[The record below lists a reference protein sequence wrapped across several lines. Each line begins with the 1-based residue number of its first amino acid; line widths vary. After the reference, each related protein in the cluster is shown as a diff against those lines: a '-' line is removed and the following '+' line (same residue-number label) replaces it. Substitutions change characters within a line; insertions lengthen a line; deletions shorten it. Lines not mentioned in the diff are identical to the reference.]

1 MIETDEPLIET
12 DEVVT
17 VQLPAQARYIRVA
30 RLVGAGL
37 ANDLGIDLE
46 GLDDVRLA
54 IGEVCALAT
63 QVGAEFIELRFAL
76 DDRGLR
82 VFGGGRANTSGS
94 SVETS
99 VDDDHIRLVQQ
110 ILDVACADHELTRDE
125 AGLSFSLTFTHG
137 S

>member
-1 MIETDEPLIET
+1 MIET

-17 VQLPAQARYIRVA
+17 LHVPAQARYIRVA

-37 ANDLGIDLE
+37 ANDLGLDLE

-63 QVGAEFIELRFAL
+63 QLGADFLDLRFVV
-76 DDRGLR
+76 DDRGLG
-82 VFGGGRANTSGS
+82 VSGS
-94 SVETS
+94 GRTDGVADP
-99 VDDDHIRLVQQ
+99 VDEDHVRLVRQ
-110 ILDVACADHELTRDE
+110 ILEVACSDHELTRDDR
-125 AGLSFSLTFTHG
+125 GLSFSLTFAHG

>member
-1 MIETDEPLIET
+1 MIET

-17 VQLPAQARYIRVA
+17 LQLPAQARYIRVA

-54 IGEVCALAT
+54 IGEVCALTT
-63 QVGAEFIELRFAL
+63 QFGADFIDLRFAL
-76 DDRGLR
+76 DDSGLR
-82 VFGGGRANTSGS
+82 VFGVGRNDGSGGGGT
-94 SVETS
+94 T
-99 VDDDHIRLVQQ
+99 VDDEHMRLVQQ
-110 ILDVACADHELTRDE
+110 ILDVACADHELTRDD

-137 S
+137 N

>member
-1 MIETDEPLIET
+1 MIET
-12 DEVVT
+12 DEVVK

-54 IGEVCALAT
+54 IGEVCELAT
-63 QVGAEFIELRFAL
+63 QVGAELIELRFAL
-76 DDRGLR
+76 DHRGLR
-82 VFGGGRANTSGS
+82 VFGSGRANTSGS
-94 SVETS
+94 SETW

>member
-1 MIETDEPLIET
+1 MIET

-17 VQLPAQARYIRVA
+17 LRLPARARYIRVA

-63 QVGAEFIELRFAL
+63 QFGADFLDLRFAL
-76 DDRGLR
+76 DEAGLR
-82 VFGGGRANTSGS
+82 VIGQGRTDARLGGGAAP
-94 SVETS
+94 
-99 VDDDHIRLVQQ
+99 VDDDHIRLVRQ
-110 ILDVACADHELTRDE
+110 ILDVACSDHELSRDE
-125 AGLSFSLTFTHG
+125 GGLSFSLTFIHG

>member
-1 MIETDEPLIET
+1 MIET

-17 VQLPAQARYIRVA
+17 LQLPAQARYIRVA

-54 IGEVCALAT
+54 IGEVCALTT
-63 QVGAEFIELRFAL
+63 QFGADFIELRFEL

-82 VFGGGRANTSGS
+82 VFGVGRTDGSAGGGD
-94 SVETS
+94 TS

-110 ILDVACADHELTRDE
+110 ILDVACADHELTRDG